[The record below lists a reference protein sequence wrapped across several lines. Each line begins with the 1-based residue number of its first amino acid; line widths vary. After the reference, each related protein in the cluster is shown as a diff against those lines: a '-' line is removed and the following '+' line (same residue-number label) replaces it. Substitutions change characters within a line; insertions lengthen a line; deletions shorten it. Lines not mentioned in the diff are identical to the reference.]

1 MFCMFEYFF
10 LQSIMQRQLGSF
22 TLMSVNAVIY
32 LFDHQGGV
40 ILVSLHII
48 IAFVNTLSYILIV

>member
-1 MFCMFEYFF
+1 
-10 LQSIMQRQLGSF
+10 MQRQLGSF

-48 IAFVNTLSYILIV
+48 IAFVNTLS